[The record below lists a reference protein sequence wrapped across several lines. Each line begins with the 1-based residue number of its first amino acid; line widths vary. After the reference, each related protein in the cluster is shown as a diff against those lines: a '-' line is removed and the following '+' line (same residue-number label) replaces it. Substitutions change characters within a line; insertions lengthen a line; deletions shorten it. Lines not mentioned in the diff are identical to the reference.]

1 LSIAAA
7 KRPKKKPPII
17 DFPND
22 EDTRQMDIGAVYQSK
37 LTTPEQAVASI
48 PSGSNFSM
56 GMAMAE
62 PPALLRALA
71 DRAKAGQ
78 IEGLKVYYF
87 EATRIAGETILRY
100 ELNDRI
106 RPYCMFIAATE
117 RALIK
122 RAEADGGRKI
132 VNYVPSNFHQAPR
145 LLTDEVGID
154 TFVCTISPMDRH
166 GYFSFGTG
174 NDYSSK
180 VARAAKRLIVEVNQ
194 NMPRVHGAGA
204 ELHVSEVSA
213 IVENNVPLL
222 QLPIRAP
229 APEDDVI
236 ARMIAGLVPDG
247 ACLQMGVG
255 ALPDIVC
262 AALRDRNDLGIHTE
276 ALNPGLVD
284 LVRAG
289 VVTNRRKAIDWGK
302 TVFTFAMGQEAM
314 YDFLDDNPAVE
325 SRPVDYVNDPRIIA
339 QNDNVISINATI
351 QIDLTG
357 ACNSEHMLGHQYSA
371 SGGQLDFVRGA
382 YASKG
387 GKSIIAATSTA
398 AKGKVSRIVPTLE
411 GPVTTPRI
419 DTHYVVT
426 EFGAVN
432 LKGLS
437 STDRALQLIEL
448 ANPEFRGGLRE
459 AAKAMHLS

>member
-1 LSIAAA
+1 
-7 KRPKKKPPII
+7 
-17 DFPND
+17 
-22 EDTRQMDIGAVYQSK
+22 MDIRSLYQSK
-37 LTTPEQAVASI
+37 LTTPDQAMAAI
-48 PSGSNFSM
+48 PSGSKLSM

-62 PPALLRALA
+62 PPALLKALA
-71 DRAKAGQ
+71 GRAEAGR
-78 IEGLKVYYF
+78 IENLKLYYF
-87 EATRIAGETILRY
+87 ESTSIAGETILRY
-100 ELNDRI
+100 ELIDRV

-117 RALIK
+117 RTLIK
-122 RAEADGGRKI
+122 RAEADGGRKVI
-132 VNYVPSNFHQAPR
+132 NYVPNNFHQTPR
-145 LLTDEVGID
+145 LLIDEIGID
-154 TFVCTISPMDRH
+154 AFVCTVSPVDRH

-174 NDYSSK
+174 NDYSTK
-180 VARAAKRLIVEVNQ
+180 VARAAKRLIVEVNE
-194 NMPRVHGAGA
+194 NMPRVNGVGA
-204 ELHVSEVSA
+204 ELHVSEVHA
-213 IVENNVPLL
+213 IVENHLPLL
-222 QLPIRAP
+222 ELPICNPAP
-229 APEDDVI
+229 ADEVI
-236 ARMIAGLVPDG
+236 SRTIAGLVPDG

-255 ALPDIVC
+255 ALPNLVC
-262 AALRDRNDLGIHTE
+262 AQLKDRKDLGIHTE

-289 VVTNRRKAIDWGK
+289 VVTNRLKAIDRGK
-302 TVFTFAMGQEAM
+302 TVFTFAMGQKAM
-314 YDFLDDNPAVE
+314 YDFLNDNPAVE
-325 SRPVDYVNDPRIIA
+325 SAPVDYVNDPRIIA

-387 GKSIIAATSTA
+387 GKSIIAAQSTA
-398 AKGKVSRIVPTLE
+398 AKAKVSRIVARLD

-437 STDRALQLIEL
+437 STERAKARIAL
-448 ANPEFRGGLRE
+448 AHPEFRDELTE
-459 AAKAMHLS
+459 AARRLHLI

>member
-1 LSIAAA
+1 
-7 KRPKKKPPII
+7 
-17 DFPND
+17 
-22 EDTRQMDIGAVYQSK
+22 MDVGSLYRSK
-37 LTTPEQAVASI
+37 LTTPDQAVGAI
-48 PSGSNFSM
+48 PSGSKLSM

-62 PPALLRALA
+62 PPALLKALA
-71 DRAKAGQ
+71 DRAGAGG
-78 IEGLKVYYF
+78 IEDLKVYYF

-106 RPYCMFIAATE
+106 HPYCMFISATE

-122 RAEADGGRKI
+122 RGVEDGGRKVI
-132 VNYVPSNFHQAPR
+132 NYVPNNFHQTPR
-145 LLTDEVGID
+145 LLIDEIGID
-154 TFVCTISPMDRH
+154 SFVCTVSPMDRH

-174 NDYSSK
+174 NDYSTK

-194 NMPRVHGAGA
+194 NMPRVNGAGA
-204 ELHVSEVSA
+204 ELHVSEVDV

-222 QLPIRAP
+222 ELPIRAP
-229 APEDDVI
+229 TPEDEVI
-236 ARMIAGLVPDG
+236 GRTVAGLVPDG

-255 ALPDIVC
+255 ALPNLVC
-262 AALRDRNDLGIHTE
+262 AQLKDRNDLGIHTE

-284 LVRAG
+284 LDRAG
-289 VVTNRRKAIDWGK
+289 VVNNRRKAIDRGK
-302 TVFTFAMGQEAM
+302 TVFTFAMGQKAM
-314 YDFLDDNPAVE
+314 YDFLNDNPAVE
-325 SRPVDYVNDPRIIA
+325 SAPVDYVNDPHIIA

-351 QIDLTG
+351 EIDLTG

-387 GKSIIAATSTA
+387 GKSIIAAQSTA
-398 AKGKVSRIVPTLE
+398 AKGKVSRIVPRLE

-419 DTHYVVT
+419 DTHYIVT

-437 STDRALQLIEL
+437 STERALRLIEL
-448 ANPEFRGGLRE
+448 AHPEFRDGLMVS
-459 AAKAMHLS
+459 AKELHLV

>member
-1 LSIAAA
+1 
-7 KRPKKKPPII
+7 
-17 DFPND
+17 
-22 EDTRQMDIGAVYQSK
+22 MDISSTYQSK
-37 LTTPEQAVASI
+37 LTTPDRAVATI
-48 PSGSNFSM
+48 PSGSKLSM

-62 PPALLRALA
+62 PPALLKALA
-71 DRAKAGQ
+71 DRAAAGE
-78 IEGLKVYYF
+78 IEDLKVYYF
-87 EATRIAGETILRY
+87 ESNRIAGETILRY
-100 ELNDRI
+100 ELIDRI
-106 RPYCMFIAATE
+106 RPYCMFISATE

-122 RAEADGGRKI
+122 RGAADGGHKVI
-132 VNYVPSNFHQAPR
+132 NYVPNNFHQAPR
-145 LLTDEVGID
+145 LLIDEIGID
-154 TFVCTISPMDRH
+154 TFVCTVSPMDRH

-174 NDYSSK
+174 NDYSTK

-194 NMPRVHGAGA
+194 NMPRVNGTGA
-204 ELHVSEVSA
+204 ELHVSEVDT

-222 QLPIRAP
+222 ELPVRAP
-229 APEDDVI
+229 TREDAAI
-236 ARMIAGLVPDG
+236 GRTIAGLVPDG

-255 ALPDIVC
+255 ALPNLVC
-262 AALRDRNDLGIHTE
+262 AELKGRNDLGAHTE

-284 LVRAG
+284 LIRAG
-289 VVTNRRKAIDWGK
+289 VVTNRGKSIDRGK
-302 TVFTFAMGQEAM
+302 TIFTFAMGQKAM
-314 YDFLDDNPAVE
+314 YDFLNDNPAVE
-325 SRPVDYVNDPRIIA
+325 SAPVDYVNDPRIIA

-382 YASKG
+382 YASNG
-387 GKSIIAATSTA
+387 GKSIIAARSTA
-398 AKGKVSRIVPTLE
+398 AKGKVSRIVARLD

-437 STDRALQLIEL
+437 STER
-448 ANPEFRGGLRE
+448 
-459 AAKAMHLS
+459 AKALIGLAHPDYRDGLMKSAKEMNLI